1 MKGVVLDN
9 GSIIDCFVYIV
20 ILDSACGSPC
30 ADKLVV
36 ALQKTI
42 LVNLYL
48 RPWLM
53 PRESTWGPKNQVY
66 FHLTIAISQQ
76 VHKSLLDPF
85 SCWGPAATKTAP
97 TLHYDAPECIFV
109 IIGLSIN

>member
-53 PRESTWGPKNQVY
+53 PRESTWGPKKPGLLPPNNR
-66 FHLTIAISQQ
+66 HIAAGSQIPPR
-76 VHKSLLDPF
+76 SFLLLGAGGDEDCTNSP
-85 SCWGPAATKTAP
+85 
-97 TLHYDAPECIFV
+97 L
-109 IIGLSIN
+109 

>member
-20 ILDSACGSPC
+20 ILDSACGR
-30 ADKLVV
+30 LVV

-53 PRESTWGPKNQVY
+53 PRESMWGPKNQVY
-66 FHLTIAISQQ
+66 FRLTIAISQQ

-97 TLHYDAPECIFV
+97 TLHYDAPEYIFV